1 MIFLQIFILIFGF
14 VFLVKGADFFVDGAS
29 SVAKALKIPAV
40 VIGLTIVSFG
50 TSLPELAV
58 SLTSA
63 IEKVEGIAIGNVI
76 GSNIVNLMLVAGCAA
91 AISPMKMEK
100 SLMKKDFPFSIL
112 IAVALFVMLAD
123 KVFDPSAQQ
132 NIISRADG
140 IMLLILFVI
149 FMYSTVNYTLSS
161 QNAGTEQPETSA
173 EEKTPLAKSIL
184 STILGLAGVIIG
196 GQMVVKSAT
205 FIAKTAGMSDTLIG
219 LTVVAF
225 GTSLPELVT
234 SVIAAKKGENEIAM
248 GNVIGSNIF
257 NILFILGISAAIR
270 PLNVD
275 PACICDTVILIFLS
289 ALVWLMSSPKYQ
301 LGRAC
306 GIIMILLYAAYD
318 VFVFL
323 R

>member
-1 MIFLQIFILIFGF
+1 MIFLQIFILVAGF
-14 VFLVKGADFFVDGAS
+14 AFLVKGADFFVDGAS
-29 SVAKALKIPAV
+29 SIAKALKIPAV

-58 SLTSA
+58 SVTSA
-63 IEKVEGIAIGNVI
+63 IENAEGIAIGNVI

-112 IAVALFVMLAD
+112 ITAVLFVMLAD
-123 KVFDPSAQQ
+123 KFFSPDAQQ

-140 IMLLILFVI
+140 IILLLFFVI
-149 FMYSTVNYTLSS
+149 FMYSTVSYSLSD
-161 QNAGTEQPETSA
+161 QNAESEQTENP
-173 EEKTPLAKSIL
+173 EEKSPLAKSIL
-184 STILGLAGVIIG
+184 ATILGLAGVIIG

-205 FIAKTAGMSDTLIG
+205 FIAKAAGMSDTLIG

-234 SVIAAKKGENEIAM
+234 SVIAARKGENEIAM

-257 NILFILGISAAIR
+257 NILFILGVSAAIR

-275 PACICDTVILIFLS
+275 PACIYDTIILIFLS
-289 ALVWLMSSPKYQ
+289 ALVWLMARPKFQ
-301 LGRAC
+301 LGRAS

>member
-1 MIFLQIFILIFGF
+1 MIFLQIFILVAGF
-14 VFLVKGADFFVDGAS
+14 AFLVKGADFFVDGAS
-29 SVAKALKIPAV
+29 SIAKALKIPAV

-58 SLTSA
+58 SVTSA
-63 IEKVEGIAIGNVI
+63 IENAEGIAIGNVI

-112 IAVALFVMLAD
+112 ITAALFVMLAD
-123 KVFDPSAQQ
+123 KFFSPDEQQ

-140 IMLLILFVI
+140 IILLLFFVI
-149 FMYSTVNYTLSS
+149 FMYSTVSYSLSG
-161 QNAGTEQPETSA
+161 QNAESEQTENP
-173 EEKTPLAKSIL
+173 EEKSPLAKSIL
-184 STILGLAGVIIG
+184 ATILGLAGVIIG

-205 FIAKTAGMSDTLIG
+205 FIAKAAGMSDTLIG

-234 SVIAAKKGENEIAM
+234 SVIAARKGENEIAM

-257 NILFILGISAAIR
+257 NILFILGVSAAIR

-275 PACICDTVILIFLS
+275 PACIYDTIILIFLS
-289 ALVWLMSSPKYQ
+289 ALVWLMARPKFQ
-301 LGRAC
+301 LGRAS

>member
-1 MIFLQIFILIFGF
+1 MIFLQIFILVAGF
-14 VFLVKGADFFVDGAS
+14 AFLVKGADFFVDGAS
-29 SVAKALKIPAV
+29 SIAKALKIPAV

-58 SLTSA
+58 SVTSA
-63 IEKVEGIAIGNVI
+63 IENAEGIAIGNVI

-112 IAVALFVMLAD
+112 ITAALFVMFAD
-123 KVFDPSAQQ
+123 KFFSPGTQQ

-140 IMLLILFVI
+140 IILLLFFVI
-149 FMYSTVNYTLSS
+149 FMYSTVSYSLSG
-161 QNAGTEQPETSA
+161 QNAESEQPENP
-173 EEKTPLAKSIL
+173 EEKSPLAKSIL
-184 STILGLAGVIIG
+184 ATILGLAGVIIG

-205 FIAKTAGMSDTLIG
+205 FIAKAAGMSDTLIG

-234 SVIAAKKGENEIAM
+234 SVIAARKGENEIAM

-257 NILFILGISAAIR
+257 NILFILGVSAAIR

-275 PACICDTVILIFLS
+275 PACIYDTIILIFLS
-289 ALVWLMSSPKYQ
+289 ALVWLMARPKFQ
-301 LGRAC
+301 LGRAS

>member
-1 MIFLQIFILIFGF
+1 MIFLQIFILVAGF
-14 VFLVKGADFFVDGAS
+14 AFLVKGADFFVDGAS
-29 SVAKALKIPAV
+29 SIAKALKIPAV

-58 SLTSA
+58 SVTSA
-63 IEKVEGIAIGNVI
+63 IENAEGIAIGNVI

-112 IAVALFVMLAD
+112 ITAALFVMLAD
-123 KVFDPSAQQ
+123 KFFSPDAQQ

-140 IMLLILFVI
+140 IILLLFFVI
-149 FMYSTVNYTLSS
+149 FMYSTVSYSLSG
-161 QNAGTEQPETSA
+161 QNAESEQTENP
-173 EEKTPLAKSIL
+173 EEKSPLAKSIL
-184 STILGLAGVIIG
+184 ATILGLAGVIIG

-205 FIAKTAGMSDTLIG
+205 FIAKAAGMSDTLIG

-234 SVIAAKKGENEIAM
+234 SVIAARKGENEIAM

-257 NILFILGISAAIR
+257 NILFILGVSAAIR

-275 PACICDTVILIFLS
+275 PACIYDTIILIFLS
-289 ALVWLMSSPKYQ
+289 ALVWLMARPKFQ
-301 LGRAC
+301 LGRAS

>member
-1 MIFLQIFILIFGF
+1 MIFLQIFILVAGF
-14 VFLVKGADFFVDGAS
+14 AFLVKGADFFVDGAS
-29 SVAKALKIPAV
+29 SIAKALKIPAV

-58 SLTSA
+58 SVTSA
-63 IEKVEGIAIGNVI
+63 IENAEGIAIGNVI

-112 IAVALFVMLAD
+112 ITAALFVMLAD
-123 KVFDPSAQQ
+123 NFFSLGAQQ

-140 IMLLILFVI
+140 IILLLFFVI
-149 FMYSTVNYTLSS
+149 FMYSTVSYSLSG
-161 QNAGTEQPETSA
+161 QNAESEQTENP
-173 EEKTPLAKSIL
+173 EEKSPLAKSIL
-184 STILGLAGVIIG
+184 ATILGLAGVIIG

-205 FIAKTAGMSDTLIG
+205 FIAKAAGMSDTLIG

-257 NILFILGISAAIR
+257 NILFILGVSAAIR

-275 PACICDTVILIFLS
+275 PACIYDTIILIFLS
-289 ALVWLMSSPKYQ
+289 ALVWLMARPKFQ
-301 LGRAC
+301 LGRAS

-318 VFVFL
+318 IFVFL

>member
-1 MIFLQIFILIFGF
+1 MIFLQIFILVAGF
-14 VFLVKGADFFVDGAS
+14 AFLVKGADFFVDGAS
-29 SVAKALKIPAV
+29 SIAKALKIPAV

-58 SLTSA
+58 SVTSA
-63 IEKVEGIAIGNVI
+63 IENAEGIAIGNVI

-112 IAVALFVMLAD
+112 ITAALFVMLAD
-123 KVFDPSAQQ
+123 KFFSPDAQQ

-140 IMLLILFVI
+140 IILLLFFVI
-149 FMYSTVNYTLSS
+149 FMYSTVSYSLSG
-161 QNAGTEQPETSA
+161 QNAESEQPENP
-173 EEKTPLAKSIL
+173 EEKSPLAKSIL
-184 STILGLAGVIIG
+184 ATILGLAGVIIG

-205 FIAKTAGMSDTLIG
+205 FIAKAAGMSDTLIG

-234 SVIAAKKGENEIAM
+234 SVIAARKGENEIAM

-257 NILFILGISAAIR
+257 NILFILGVSAAIR

-275 PACICDTVILIFLS
+275 PACLYDTIILIFLS
-289 ALVWLMSSPKYQ
+289 ALVWLMARPKFQ
-301 LGRAC
+301 LGRAS

>member
-1 MIFLQIFILIFGF
+1 MIFLQIFILVAGF
-14 VFLVKGADFFVDGAS
+14 AFLVKGADFFVDGAS
-29 SVAKALKIPAV
+29 SIAKALKIPAV

-58 SLTSA
+58 SVTSA
-63 IEKVEGIAIGNVI
+63 IENAEGIAIGNVI

-112 IAVALFVMLAD
+112 ITAALFVMLAD
-123 KVFDPSAQQ
+123 KFFSPDAQQ

-140 IMLLILFVI
+140 IILLLFFVI
-149 FMYSTVNYTLSS
+149 FMYSTVSYSLSG
-161 QNAGTEQPETSA
+161 QNAESEQTENP
-173 EEKTPLAKSIL
+173 EEKSPLAKSIL
-184 STILGLAGVIIG
+184 ATILGLAGVIIG

-205 FIAKTAGMSDTLIG
+205 FIAKVAGMSDTLIG

-234 SVIAAKKGENEIAM
+234 SVIAARKGENEIAM

-257 NILFILGISAAIR
+257 NILFILGVSAAIR

-275 PACICDTVILIFLS
+275 PACIYDTIILIFLS
-289 ALVWLMSSPKYQ
+289 ALVWLMARPKFQ

>member
-1 MIFLQIFILIFGF
+1 MIFLQIFILVAGF
-14 VFLVKGADFFVDGAS
+14 AFLVKGADFFVDGAS
-29 SVAKALKIPAV
+29 SIAKALKIPAV

-58 SLTSA
+58 SVTSA
-63 IEKVEGIAIGNVI
+63 IENAEGIAIGNVI

-112 IAVALFVMLAD
+112 ITAALFVMLAD
-123 KVFDPSAQQ
+123 NFFSPDAQQ

-140 IMLLILFVI
+140 IILLLFFVI
-149 FMYSTVNYTLSS
+149 FMYSTVSYSLSG
-161 QNAGTEQPETSA
+161 QNAESEQTENP
-173 EEKTPLAKSIL
+173 EEKSPLAKSIL
-184 STILGLAGVIIG
+184 ATILGLAGVIIG

-205 FIAKTAGMSDTLIG
+205 FIAKAAGMSDTLIG

-234 SVIAAKKGENEIAM
+234 SVIAARKGENEIAM

-257 NILFILGISAAIR
+257 NILFILGVSAAIR
-270 PLNVD
+270 PLKVD
-275 PACICDTVILIFLS
+275 PACIYDTIILIFLS
-289 ALVWLMSSPKYQ
+289 ALVWLMARPKFQ
-301 LGRAC
+301 LGRAS

>member
-1 MIFLQIFILIFGF
+1 MIFLQIFILVAGF
-14 VFLVKGADFFVDGAS
+14 AFLVKGADFFVDGAS
-29 SVAKALKIPAV
+29 SIAKALKIPAV

-58 SLTSA
+58 SVTSA
-63 IEKVEGIAIGNVI
+63 IENAEGIAIGNVI

-112 IAVALFVMLAD
+112 ITAALFVMLAD
-123 KVFDPSAQQ
+123 KFFSPDAQQ

-140 IMLLILFVI
+140 IILLLFFVI
-149 FMYSTVNYTLSS
+149 FMYSTVSYSLSG
-161 QNAGTEQPETSA
+161 QNAESEQPENP
-173 EEKTPLAKSIL
+173 EEKSPLAKSIL
-184 STILGLAGVIIG
+184 ATILGLAGVIIG

-205 FIAKTAGMSDTLIG
+205 FIAKAAGMSDTLIG

-234 SVIAAKKGENEIAM
+234 SVIAARKGENEIAM

-257 NILFILGISAAIR
+257 NILFILGVSAAIR

-275 PACICDTVILIFLS
+275 PACLYDTIILIFLI
-289 ALVWLMSSPKYQ
+289 ALVWLMARPKFQ
-301 LGRAC
+301 LGRAS

>member
-1 MIFLQIFILIFGF
+1 MIFLQIFILVAGF
-14 VFLVKGADFFVDGAS
+14 AFLVKGADFFVDGAS
-29 SVAKALKIPAV
+29 SIAKALKIPAV

-58 SLTSA
+58 SVTSA
-63 IEKVEGIAIGNVI
+63 IENAEGIAIGNVI

-112 IAVALFVMLAD
+112 ITAALFVMLAD
-123 KVFDPSAQQ
+123 KFFSPDAQQ

-140 IMLLILFVI
+140 IILLLFFVI
-149 FMYSTVNYTLSS
+149 FMYSTVSYSLSG
-161 QNAGTEQPETSA
+161 QNAESEQTENP
-173 EEKTPLAKSIL
+173 EEKSSLAKSIL
-184 STILGLAGVIIG
+184 ATILGLAGVIIG

-205 FIAKTAGMSDTLIG
+205 FIAKAAGMSDTLIG

-234 SVIAAKKGENEIAM
+234 SVIAARKGENEIAM

-257 NILFILGISAAIR
+257 NILFILGVSAAIR

-275 PACICDTVILIFLS
+275 PACIYDTIILIFLS
-289 ALVWLMSSPKYQ
+289 ALVWLMARPKFQ

>member
-1 MIFLQIFILIFGF
+1 MIFFQIFILAAGF
-14 VFLVKGADFFVDGAS
+14 AFLVKGADFFVDGAS
-29 SVAKALKIPAV
+29 AIAKAFHIPSI

-58 SLTSA
+58 SVTSA
-63 IEKVEGIAIGNVI
+63 IQGVEGIAIGNVV

-91 AISPMKMEK
+91 AISPMEMGK

-112 IAVALFVMLAD
+112 ITAALFLMFAD
-123 KVFDPSAQQ
+123 KFFDPEATR

-140 IMLLILFVI
+140 IMLLLFFVI
-149 FMYSTVNYTLSS
+149 FMYSTVSYSLANQTEETC
-161 QNAGTEQPETSA
+161 QNP
-173 EEKTPLAKSIL
+173 EEKKSPVAKSIL
-184 STILGLAGVIIG
+184 VTAAGLAGVIAG

-205 FIAKTAGMSDTLIG
+205 YIAKAAGMSDTLIG

-234 SVIAAKKGENEIAM
+234 SIIAAKKGENDIAM

-257 NILFILGISAAIR
+257 NILFILGVSATIR
-270 PLNVD
+270 PLALD
-275 PACICDTVILIFLS
+275 SACIFDTVILIAFS
-289 ALVWLMSSPKYQ
+289 ALVWLMARPKYR
-301 LGRAC
+301 LNRAC
-306 GIIMILLYAAYD
+306 GIAMILLYAAYD
-318 VFVFL
+318 AFVFL

>member
-1 MIFLQIFILIFGF
+1 MIFLQIFILVAGF
-14 VFLVKGADFFVDGAS
+14 AFLVKGADFFVDGAS
-29 SVAKALKIPAV
+29 SIAKALKIPAV

-58 SLTSA
+58 SVTSA
-63 IEKVEGIAIGNVI
+63 IENAEGIAIGNVI

-112 IAVALFVMLAD
+112 ITAALFVMLAD
-123 KVFDPSAQQ
+123 KFFSPDAQQ

-140 IMLLILFVI
+140 IILLLFFVI
-149 FMYSTVNYTLSS
+149 FMYSTVSYSLSG
-161 QNAGTEQPETSA
+161 QNAESEQTEKP
-173 EEKTPLAKSIL
+173 EEKSPLAKSIL
-184 STILGLAGVIIG
+184 ATILGLAGVIIG

-205 FIAKTAGMSDTLIG
+205 FIAKAAGMSDTLIG

-234 SVIAAKKGENEIAM
+234 SVIAAIKGENEIAM

-257 NILFILGISAAIR
+257 NILFILGVSAAIR

-275 PACICDTVILIFLS
+275 PACIYDTIILIFLS
-289 ALVWLMSSPKYQ
+289 ALVWLMARPKFQ
-301 LGRAC
+301 LGRAS

>member
-1 MIFLQIFILIFGF
+1 MIFLQIFILVAGF
-14 VFLVKGADFFVDGAS
+14 AFLVKGADFFVDGAS
-29 SVAKALKIPAV
+29 SIAKALKIPAV

-58 SLTSA
+58 SVTSA
-63 IEKVEGIAIGNVI
+63 IENAEGIAIGNVI

-112 IAVALFVMLAD
+112 ITAALFVMLAD
-123 KVFDPSAQQ
+123 KFFSPGAQQ

-140 IMLLILFVI
+140 IILLLFFVI
-149 FMYSTVNYTLSS
+149 FMYSTVSYSLSG
-161 QNAGTEQPETSA
+161 QNAESEQTEKP
-173 EEKTPLAKSIL
+173 EEKSPLAKSIL
-184 STILGLAGVIIG
+184 ATILGLAGVIIG

-205 FIAKTAGMSDTLIG
+205 FIAKAAGMSDTLIG

-234 SVIAAKKGENEIAM
+234 SVIAARKGENEIAM

-257 NILFILGISAAIR
+257 NILFILGVSAAIR

-275 PACICDTVILIFLS
+275 PACIYDTIILIFLS
-289 ALVWLMSSPKYQ
+289 ALVWLMARPKFQ
-301 LGRAC
+301 LGRAS

-318 VFVFL
+318 IFVFL

>member
-1 MIFLQIFILIFGF
+1 MIFLQIFILVAGF
-14 VFLVKGADFFVDGAS
+14 AFLVKGADFFVDGAS
-29 SVAKALKIPAV
+29 SIAKALKIPAV

-58 SLTSA
+58 SVTSA
-63 IEKVEGIAIGNVI
+63 IENAEGIAIGNVI

-112 IAVALFVMLAD
+112 ITAALFVMFAD
-123 KVFDPSAQQ
+123 KFFSPDAQQ

-140 IMLLILFVI
+140 IILLLFFVI
-149 FMYSTVNYTLSS
+149 FMYSTVSYSLSG
-161 QNAGTEQPETSA
+161 QNAESEQPENP
-173 EEKTPLAKSIL
+173 EEKSPLAKSIL
-184 STILGLAGVIIG
+184 ATILGLAGVIIG

-205 FIAKTAGMSDTLIG
+205 FIAKAAGMSDTLIG

-234 SVIAAKKGENEIAM
+234 SVIAARKGENEIAM

-257 NILFILGISAAIR
+257 NILFILGVSAAIR

-275 PACICDTVILIFLS
+275 PACIYDTIILIFLS
-289 ALVWLMSSPKYQ
+289 ALVWLMARPKFQ
-301 LGRAC
+301 LGRAS

>member
-1 MIFLQIFILIFGF
+1 MIFLQIFILVAGF
-14 VFLVKGADFFVDGAS
+14 AFLVKGADFFVDGAS
-29 SVAKALKIPAV
+29 SIAKALKIPAV

-58 SLTSA
+58 SVTSA
-63 IEKVEGIAIGNVI
+63 IENAEGIAIGNVI

-112 IAVALFVMLAD
+112 ITAALFVMLAD
-123 KVFDPSAQQ
+123 KFFSQDAQQ

-140 IMLLILFVI
+140 IILLLFFVI
-149 FMYSTVNYTLSS
+149 FMYSTVSYSLSG
-161 QNAGTEQPETSA
+161 QNAESEQTENP
-173 EEKTPLAKSIL
+173 EEKSPLAKSIL
-184 STILGLAGVIIG
+184 ATILGLAGVIIG

-205 FIAKTAGMSDTLIG
+205 FIAKAAGMSDTLIG

-234 SVIAAKKGENEIAM
+234 SVIAARKGENEIAM

-257 NILFILGISAAIR
+257 NILFILGVSAAIR

-275 PACICDTVILIFLS
+275 PACIYDTIILIFLS
-289 ALVWLMSSPKYQ
+289 ALVWLMARPKFQ
-301 LGRAC
+301 LGRAS

>member
-1 MIFLQIFILIFGF
+1 MIFLQIFILVAGF
-14 VFLVKGADFFVDGAS
+14 AFLVKGADFFVDGAS
-29 SVAKALKIPAV
+29 SIAKALKIPAV

-58 SLTSA
+58 SVTSA
-63 IEKVEGIAIGNVI
+63 IENAEGIAIGNVI

-112 IAVALFVMLAD
+112 ITAALFVMLAD
-123 KVFDPSAQQ
+123 KFFSPDAQQ

-140 IMLLILFVI
+140 IILLLFFVI
-149 FMYSTVNYTLSS
+149 FMYSTVSYSLSG
-161 QNAGTEQPETSA
+161 QNAESEQTETP
-173 EEKTPLAKSIL
+173 EEKSPLAKSIL
-184 STILGLAGVIIG
+184 ATILGLAGVIIG

-205 FIAKTAGMSDTLIG
+205 FIAKAAGMSDTLIG

-234 SVIAAKKGENEIAM
+234 SVIAARKGENEIAM

-257 NILFILGISAAIR
+257 NILFILGVSAAIR

-275 PACICDTVILIFLS
+275 PACIYDTIILVFLS
-289 ALVWLMSSPKYQ
+289 ALVWLMARPKFQ
-301 LGRAC
+301 LGRAS